1 MALEVISNR
10 VLINDLSLV
19 QVRPGV
25 AHCGHITIT
34 EPWCLAVEVNVRLRI
49 FREDTHKL
57 GNIWQYCCDFI
68 AIRTMMKL

>member
-1 MALEVISNR
+1 MAWEVISNR

-25 AHCGHITIT
+25 AHCGQITIP

-49 FREDTHKL
+49 FREDMHKL
-57 GNIWQYCCDFI
+57 GDTWQYCCDLI
-68 AIRTMMKL
+68 AIRTIMKL